1 MKHRSI
7 KDGLLTDETLFRSME
22 DVFGE
27 SLNEEFRGDIWR
39 QLGIGKGE
47 FF

>member
-27 SLNEEFRGDIWR
+27 SLSEEFRGDIWR
-39 QLGIGKGE
+39 QLGIGNSIA
-47 FF
+47 